1 LILWDQK
8 HKINRTLE
16 AITATKFPNI
26 YAIGPLS
33 LLAKHIPAESKSKSL
48 GSSLWKEDSNCLDW
62 LDKREINSVVHIN
75 YGSVTVM
82 TTIHLK
88 EFAWGL
94 ANRKQPFLW
103 KSFLM

>member
-1 LILWDQK
+1 M
-8 HKINRTLE
+8 
-16 AITATKFPNI
+16 
-26 YAIGPLS
+26 
-33 LLAKHIPAESKSKSL
+33 LAKHIPAESKSKSL

-62 LDKREINSVVHIN
+62 LDKREINYVVHIN

-82 TTIHLK
+82 TDIHLK

-103 KSFLM
+103 IIIPDVVMGDSAILPEEFLEQIDCRRLQI

>member
-8 HKINRTLE
+8 QKINRTLE
-16 AITATKFPNI
+16 AITAPKSPNI
-26 YAIGPLS
+26 YAIGPLP

-82 TTIHLK
+82 TAIHLK

-94 ANRKQPFLW
+94 ANRK
-103 KSFLM
+103 